1 MSRRLFD
8 FNTFIDNK
16 RVNEDKALVKPSII
30 QSALQQAAD
39 VKSSG
44 DSKVSDTGTQS
55 SKAADF
61 SKVSVLD
68 LFFATKVG
76 QSIEGA
82 IAENPDVMSAWKKGG
97 IIPSDSPSTVE
108 DIEKSISTNP
118 KNKEIV
124 DKNIENMEAVEGAK
138 SVLKPDY
145 SLLPPSQEYEFKNK
159 DLITW
164 KKLKEVLD
172 EEGDSAKMDFNK
184 YNMVALRN
192 YISVKQKSPNH
203 FVDLFILMSPSKDK
217 KVWAFPATTV
227 PGPVYMP
234 KQFRNWY
241 IATGTSDT
249 INPKGIAIVQP
260 GVYEYV
266 VGGHSGY
273 KAFNQ
278 KGNVKLHRYK
288 PVDDPK
294 KANFDTF
301 SPGNEENGKFGI
313 NIHRA
318 DSTGKTETVGSYSAG
333 CMVFQ
338 NAKDLNFVLDKL
350 DEAKQKGLTV
360 ALLEMDDVG
369 KELA

>member
-1 MSRRLFD
+1 MSRRLLD
-8 FNTFIDNK
+8 FNTFINGK
-16 RVNEDKALVKPSII
+16 KINEDKTLLKPSII

-39 VKSSG
+39 VKKSSEETSASSTPSETKPANFG
-44 DSKVSDTGTQS
+44 D
-55 SKAADF
+55 
-61 SKVSVLD
+61 VSVLD

-76 QSIEGA
+76 QNIESA
-82 IAENPDVMSAWKKGG
+82 IAENPDVMDAWKKGG

-108 DIEKSISTNP
+108 DINKSISSNP

-124 DKNIENMEAVEGAK
+124 DKNIENMESIEGAN

-145 SLLPPSQEYEFKNK
+145 ALLPASQEYEFKNK
-159 DLITW
+159 DLLTW
-164 KKLKEVLD
+164 KKIKEILD
-172 EEGDSAKMDFNK
+172 SEGDSAKMDFNK

-192 YISVKQKSPNH
+192 YLSVKQKSSNH

-266 VGGHSGY
+266 VGAHNGY

-278 KGNVKLHRYK
+278 KGNVRINRYS

-301 SPGNEENGKFGI
+301 SPGKEETGQFGI

-318 DSTGKTETVGSYSAG
+318 DSSGKTEKVGSYSAG

-338 NAKDLNFVLDKL
+338 DAKDLNFVLDKL
-350 DEAKQKGLTV
+350 SEAKQKNITV
-360 ALLEMDDVG
+360 ALLEMDEVG
-369 KELA
+369 KELV